1 MPQVPN
7 HDPTPEEIKAACAEI
22 QNTWTPAEARRR
34 KGIFL
39 KDERDRANSMR
50 TVRSEFPEPEE

>member
-7 HDPTPEEIKAACAEI
+7 YEPTPEEIAAACAEV
-22 QNTWTPAEARRR
+22 QKTWTPAETRRR